1 MRNPYEYARKA
12 KEAHPERYCAA
23 PNCLWQLV
31 HGQTGMPLAPCAKHP
46 NAGRGK
52 QKECERVRRR
62 IVCDACRYPASEAND
77 TGEHLEIPC
86 TGPNAP
92 KALHVIDATGDSYA
106 DRV

>member
-46 NAGRGK
+46 KAGRGK
-52 QKECERVRRR
+52 AESLNGLSDQNGQKFAAIELAE
-62 IVCDACRYPASEAND
+62 
-77 TGEHLEIPC
+77 
-86 TGPNAP
+86 
-92 KALHVIDATGDSYA
+92 GD
-106 DRV
+106 D